1 VTTVRQVWGTGL
13 KMAGAPLVLLLV
25 GIFSYSNDYMI
36 YLATA
41 TAVAYILT
49 SAFNIIYGYAGV
61 FNLALVAIYGLGAFT
76 AVYCVVQLEW
86 SFWLSGLAATAV
98 SALASV
104 LIALPSR
111 RLDELFLAIATLAF
125 TLALTDLLIDWEEFT
140 GGAIG
145 IFAIP
150 SPTFFGVD
158 LIGGFPEYYWL
169 CAVFAWAVFVI
180 SRRIDASGLGRRF
193 VALRE
198 GPRVLAAVGGSM
210 GSTRLVAFGISGAF
224 AGLAGWLYAF
234 FQLSLSLDTFS
245 FQRLTILLLATILGG
260 AGFLYGPVVGV
271 IVLVA
276 FGELSFASGQSQ
288 DLILGVGIIVL
299 IALGSGGVAGVLA
312 RLGERWNWRRFWVP
326 AKATGFGPAPRDIP
340 QQQEELRPI
349 VARDVEPSELVLSNV
364 AVRFGGTVAV
374 DGVSLTLRT
383 GESVGLIG
391 PNGAGKTTLFN
402 AVTGDVRATGSI
414 KLNGRELLGLT
425 PEKVVNG
432 GVARTF
438 QSPHVIPD
446 LTLIENLMLAGDTGS
461 VGWWRQALLT
471 PGARKHDR
479 VVRERAMRMLAEF
492 ELAGRANEKAGSQTY
507 GTLRLMEIA
516 RNLMVN
522 PSLLLLDE
530 PGAGLTEHERDEVA
544 SVVRRLSG
552 SGLGVLLVDH
562 NLSLIRAACDRV
574 YVVDHGQVLA
584 TGTPDEVFAHE
595 GVISAYLGVPR

>member
-1 VTTVRQVWGTGL
+1 VVLR
-13 KMAGAPLVLLLV
+13 AAAAPIVLVLVGLL
-25 GIFSYSNDYMI
+25 SLTNDYLL

-61 FNLALVAIYGLGAFT
+61 FNLALVSVYGLGAFT
-76 AVYCVVQLEW
+76 AVYCVVHLHW
-86 SFWLSGLAATAV
+86 SFWVSGLAAAAV
-98 SALASV
+98 SAVVSV

-125 TLALTDLLIDWEEFT
+125 TLALNNVLTGWESFT

-150 SPTFFGVD
+150 SPTFFGID
-158 LIGGFPEYYWL
+158 LIGGFPAYYWL
-169 CAVFAWAVFVI
+169 CALFAWAVFVV
-180 SRRIDASGLGRRF
+180 SRRIHGSGLGRRF

-210 GSTRLVAFGISGAF
+210 ASTRLVAFGISGAF
-224 AGLAGWLYAF
+224 AGVAGWLYAF
-234 FQLSLSLDTFS
+234 FQLSLGLDTFN
-245 FQRLTILLLATILGG
+245 FQRLNVLLLATILGG

-288 DLILGVGIIVL
+288 DLVLGVGIIVL
-299 IALGSGGVAGVLA
+299 IALGSGGVAGLVEQ
-312 RLGERWNWRRFWVP
+312 LGDRWNWRKLRP
-326 AKATGFGPAPRDIP
+326 GGARREMAHAAPGSADQHGPP
-340 QQQEELRPI
+340 RPI
-349 VARDVEPSELVLSNV
+349 VVREVETSELVLSDV
-364 AVRFGGTVAV
+364 TVRFGGTVAV
-374 DGVSLTLRT
+374 NGVSLTLRT

-391 PNGAGKTTLFN
+391 PNGAGKTTLFS

-414 KLNGRELLGLT
+414 KVNGKELLGLS
-425 PEKVVNG
+425 PEKVVHA

-446 LTLIENLMLAGDTGS
+446 LTLVENLMLAGDSGS
-461 VGWWRQALLT
+461 VGWWRQAVRS
-471 PGARKHDR
+471 PRARQHDDHFR
-479 VVRERAMRMLAEF
+479 DRAMLMLAEF
-492 ELAGRANEKAGSQTY
+492 ELERRANEKAASQTY

-562 NLSLIRAACDRV
+562 NISLIRAACDRV

-584 TGTPDEVFAHE
+584 VGTPDEVFAHE